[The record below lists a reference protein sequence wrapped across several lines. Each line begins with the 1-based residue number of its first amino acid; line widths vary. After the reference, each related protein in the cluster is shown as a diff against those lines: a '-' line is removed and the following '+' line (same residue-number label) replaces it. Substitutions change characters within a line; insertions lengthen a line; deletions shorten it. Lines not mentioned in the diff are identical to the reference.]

1 MIQTYTT
8 PVGELTIVC
17 SEGAVRLCD
26 WTGSR
31 HFKAHIKALTSAIP
45 DALTSE
51 TEADTALMHTVINE
65 LDSYFQGTGRGF
77 SVPVAPV
84 GTPFRQD
91 VWQQLKDI
99 PYGSVVSYAELARR
113 LGKPG
118 AARAAGTACGA
129 NPVSILI
136 PCHRV
141 VSTAGKLTGYAG
153 GIQAKEY
160 LLRLEKIN
168 KT

>member
-1 MIQTYTT
+1 M
-8 PVGELTIVC
+8 
-17 SEGAVRLCD
+17 
-26 WTGSR
+26 
-31 HFKAHIKALTSAIP
+31 
-45 DALTSE
+45 
-51 TEADTALMHTVINE
+51 
-65 LDSYFQGTGRGF
+65 
-77 SVPVAPV
+77 PVAPV